1 MFKALRVPERL
12 FAIVMWIVS
21 LLFASFLIGLGG
33 QLVGELPG
41 VDRGVV
47 IESFIDARAD
57 SALAVQ
63 VRAIGERLDSLEAVR
78 QVVQQTADTARRAQE
93 AEREAFDAWIATRTA
108 TTDPQ
113 QDPEVLA
120 RTRRLDSLVARS
132 RDATRAVERIDN
144 ALLLERQ
151 DRDRIETMRARA
163 REAAQPAFE
172 AATFRDELRIFGIR
186 LALTLPLLVLA
197 GWAIARKRKSEYWPL
212 WRGFVLFAASAFFV
226 ELVPYLPSYGG
237 YVRSVV
243 GIVASLVAGHY
254 TIRWMRGYVARREAE
269 AQRSATE
276 RRRAL
281 GWEEALRRVNA
292 NICPGCERALVATP
306 GSSAVNYCV
315 HCGLQVYDECDS
327 CHVRKN
333 AFFAFCPSCG
343 TGATPRG
350 PDPAVTGA
358 VPAG

>member
-12 FAIVMWIVS
+12 FAIVMWVVS

-33 QLVGELPG
+33 KIVGDLPG
-41 VDRGVV
+41 VDRGVSV
-47 IESFIDARAD
+47 DQFVDPRAD
-57 SALAVQ
+57 SVLAYQ
-63 VRAIGERLDSLEAVR
+63 VRDLTQRIDSLQLVR
-78 QVVQQTADTARRAQE
+78 EVVQQAADTARRTQS

-132 RDATRAVERIDN
+132 RDAGRAVERVDGE
-144 ALLLERQ
+144 LLVARQ
-151 DRDRIETMRARA
+151 QRDAVEAQRQRARDA
-163 REAAQPAFE
+163 AMPAYQAASFRE
-172 AATFRDELRIFGIR
+172 ELRVFGIR

-197 GWAIARKRKSEYWPL
+197 GWAIARRRKSEYWPL
-212 WRGFVLFAASAFFV
+212 WRGFVLFAAFAFFV

-237 YVRSVV
+237 YVRYAV

-254 TIRWMRGYVARREAE
+254 TIRWMRAYVARREAE

-276 RRRAL
+276 RRATL

-292 NICPGCERALVATP
+292 NICPGCERPLVTTP
-306 GSSAVNYCV
+306 GGANALNFCV
-315 HCGLQVYDECDS
+315 HCGLQVYDNCGA
-327 CHVRKN
+327 CNTRKN
-333 AFFAFCPSCG
+333 AFFAYCPTCG
-343 TGATPRG
+343 VPSGPRA
-350 PDPAVTGA
+350 PA
-358 VPAG
+358 PAAPA